1 MSQKIAI
8 YPGTFD
14 PITFGHAD
22 IIKRAASIFD
32 TLIIAAID
40 THGDKQTCFSAD
52 DRVNMIK
59 SEVQRINLH
68 NIHVTRFSGLLVDF
82 AAKQGVN
89 VLIRGIRALSDFEY
103 EFQMSYIN
111 HKLNPTIQTLFIPAT
126 EEGHFISSSFV
137 KQLARLQSGLS
148 NFVSPFVADKLR
160 QHYAQPSSK

>member
-40 THGDKQTCFSAD
+40 THGVKQTCFPVNE
-52 DRVNMIK
+52 RVEMIQ
-59 SEVQRINLH
+59 SEIQRLKLSNVQ
-68 NIHVTRFSGLLVDF
+68 VTQFSGLLVDF
-82 AAKQGVN
+82 ATKQGVN
-89 VLIRGIRALSDFEY
+89 VLVRGIRALSDFEY

-137 KQLARLQSGLS
+137 KQLARLQSDLS
-148 NFVSPFVADKLR
+148 TFVSPFVADKLL
-160 QHYAQPSSK
+160 QHYAQSPS